1 MDLFEWTVYG
11 GIYLTGRKQFSLNI
25 EEARHLKPKE
35 GYESS
40 PRLKNN
46 VVTLM

>member
-25 EEARHLKPKE
+25 EEARHLKDAGNLRKVIKALQ
-35 GYESS
+35 G
-40 PRLKNN
+40 
-46 VVTLM
+46 